1 MYEGR
6 AWGLASAHALHYAY
20 VHKPEVIIVN
30 GGARTTHQRS
40 YNMDGQWPVPGSGQ
54 HYTVL
59 GRGPAAA
66 AMTVVYNNFDIDLHH
81 VHNCLRSTFF
91 LLKASTSTL
100 TFKILWQIPL
110 RFLQIEVQMLSPNVV
125 NIDLFQ

>member
-1 MYEGR
+1 MANEGWVMYEGR
-6 AWGLASAHALHYAY
+6 AWGLVSAHALHYAY

-59 GRGPAAA
+59 SRGPAA
-66 AMTVVYNNFDIDLHH
+66 AMTVVYNNFDI
-81 VHNCLRSTFF
+81 CIM
-91 LLKASTSTL
+91 L
-100 TFKILWQIPL
+100 TIVWEAP
-110 RFLQIEVQMLSPNVV
+110 SSSC
-125 NIDLFQ
+125 